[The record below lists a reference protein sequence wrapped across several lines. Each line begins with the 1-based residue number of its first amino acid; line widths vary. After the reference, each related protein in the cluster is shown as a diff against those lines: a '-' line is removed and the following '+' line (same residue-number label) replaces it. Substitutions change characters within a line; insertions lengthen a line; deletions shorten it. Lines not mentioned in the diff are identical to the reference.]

1 MYLSFVKTLEIRGE
15 LLGISLILFFIP
27 LVCIGNIFGN
37 NGKLFYSQTRFGTNG
52 FPFEKDKFRP
62 IKRDSESNGAVCST
76 KGDIRIILFGK
87 FLRKTR
93 IDELPQFLNILK
105 DDMAVLKP
113 CPKRSYFV
121 AERINL
127 MAYYATRHILRS
139 GLTGWFQVNYF
150 YGEPLDDS
158 LIKLQYDFYCIKY
171 RSIFLGLNTAI
182 KTLSTVLFFR
192 GQ

>member
-15 LLGISLILFFIP
+15 LLGVSLILFCIP
-27 LVCIGNIFGN
+27 RVCIGNIFGN
-37 NGKLFYSQTRFGTNG
+37 IGTNG

-105 DDMAVLKP
+105 GDMAVIKP

-121 AERINL
+121 AKRVKL
-127 MAYYATRHILRS
+127 MAYYATRHVLRS